1 MPSLDVG
8 AGLRGKEGKKMKKS
22 LFLVAAVALLAAS
35 AHAGEIKI
43 HEWPCV
49 FIKQEIPG
57 LEIPVTMDVGYWVH
71 IKDQD
76 KIKIKL
82 SQVSIH
88 EYEGCTDM
96 VVETN
101 FNLSMSCT
109 ISPTGAVGGKYSCSV
124 SPADIDA
131 PGGTTTVCAKL
142 KEANLGDQAGG
153 KKNVKVATIKIWVV
167 PR

>member
-1 MPSLDVG
+1 MS
-8 AGLRGKEGKKMKKS
+8 KKS
-22 LFLVAAVALLAAS
+22 LFAVVVVVSLAA
-35 AHAGEIKI
+35 AAQGGEIKI

-49 FIKQEIPG
+49 FIPQEICG
-57 LEIPVTMDVGYWVH
+57 LEIPVVMDVGYWVH
-71 IKDQD
+71 VKDQD
-76 KIKIKL
+76 KLKIKL
-82 SQVSIH
+82 QQKSIH

-109 ISPTGAVGGKYSCSV
+109 ITPTGAVGGKYSCSV
-124 SPADIDA
+124 NPPDIDA
-131 PGGTTTVCAKL
+131 PGGTTTLCAKL
-142 KEANLGDQAGG
+142 KSANLGDQPGG